1 MADTAAPT
9 AAMAGTAPTTVMAGT
24 APTTAPLRSPLGQ
37 ARERLAAVTRASGGA
52 VRLAELPFLTQL
64 DVRLDPKGA
73 AADAV
78 GLALG
83 LTLPVEPDTVVRAG
97 ELTALWLGPDEWLVV
112 GPPGRRDMESRI
124 REAGG
129 DEPVSVVDVSAQ
141 RTTLLVSGPRAR
153 DLLAHGCSLDL
164 HPRAFRA
171 GRCAQTT
178 LGRTQV
184 VLVAR
189 DEPSS
194 GFWVLVRSSF
204 AGYLADWLVDAAVE
218 WTGPDLLTERRQIS

>member
-1 MADTAAPT
+1 MADTALSAP
-9 AAMAGTAPTTVMAGT
+9 P
-24 APTTAPLRSPLGQ
+24 RSPL
-37 ARERLAAVTRASGGA
+37 ARDAGRLAAATRTARGA
-52 VRLAELPFLTQL
+52 IRLAELPFLTQL
-64 DVRLDPKGA
+64 NIRLDAKGA

-83 LTLPVEPDTVVRAG
+83 LQLPLEPNTVVRAG

-112 GPPGRRDMESRI
+112 GPPGSQADLAARV
-124 REAGG
+124 REAAG
-129 DEPVSVVDVSAQ
+129 DEPVSVTDVSAQ
-141 RTTLLVSGPRAR
+141 RTTLLVAGPRAR

-164 HPRAFRA
+164 HPRAFGA

-189 DEPSS
+189 DEPRA

-204 AGYLADWLVDAAVE
+204 AGYLADWLLDAA
-218 WTGPDLLTERRQIS
+218 TEYLG

>member
-1 MADTAAPT
+1 MADTALT
-9 AAMAGTAPTTVMAGT
+9 ARP
-24 APTTAPLRSPLGQ
+24 RSPLSG
-37 ARERLAAVTRASGGA
+37 AADRLAAATRASGGA
-52 VRLAELPFLTQL
+52 IRLAELPFLTQL

-83 LTLPVEPDTVVRAG
+83 LPLPLEPDTVVRAG
-97 ELTALWLGPDEWLVV
+97 ELAALWLGPDEWLLV
-112 GPPGRRDMESRI
+112 GPPGGARELESRI
-124 REAGG
+124 REAAGE
-129 DEPVSVVDVSAQ
+129 EPVSVTDVSAQ
-141 RTTLLVSGPRAR
+141 RTAVLVAGAGAR

-164 HPRAFRA
+164 HPRAFGP

-189 DEPSS
+189 EEPGA

-204 AGYLADWLVDAAVE
+204 AGYLADWLLDAA
-218 WTGPDLLTERRQIS
+218 TEYV

>member
-1 MADTAAPT
+1 MADTALDAP
-9 AAMAGTAPTTVMAGT
+9 P
-24 APTTAPLRSPLGQ
+24 RSPL
-37 ARERLAAVTRASGGA
+37 AHAADRLAAVTHDSEGA

-64 DVRLDPKGA
+64 NIRLDAKGA

-83 LTLPVEPDTVVRAG
+83 LQLPLEPNTVVRAG
-97 ELTALWLGPDEWLVV
+97 ESTVLWLGPDEWLLIA
-112 GPPGRRDMESRI
+112 PPGAQRDLESRV
-124 REAGG
+124 REAAG
-129 DEPVSVVDVSAQ
+129 DEFVSVTDVSAQ
-141 RTTLLVSGPRAR
+141 RTTLLVAGPGAR
-153 DLLAHGCSLDL
+153 DLLSHGCSLDL
-164 HPRAFRA
+164 HPRVFTP

-189 DEPSS
+189 DEPKA

-204 AGYLADWLVDAAVE
+204 AGYLADWILDAA
-218 WTGPDLLTERRQIS
+218 TEYV

>member
-1 MADTAAPT
+1 MADTALT
-9 AAMAGTAPTTVMAGT
+9 ARP
-24 APTTAPLRSPLGQ
+24 RSPLSG
-37 ARERLAAVTRASGGA
+37 AADRLAAATRASGGA
-52 VRLAELPFLTQL
+52 IRLAELPFLTQL

-83 LTLPVEPDTVVRAG
+83 LPLPLEPDTVVRAG
-97 ELTALWLGPDEWLVV
+97 ELTALWLGPDEWLLV
-112 GPPGRRDMESRI
+112 GPPGGGRELESRI
-124 REAGG
+124 REAAG
-129 DEPVSVVDVSAQ
+129 EEHISVTDVSAQ
-141 RTTLLVSGPRAR
+141 RTTVLVAGAGAR

-164 HPRAFRA
+164 HPRAFGP

-189 DEPSS
+189 EEPSA

-204 AGYLADWLVDAAVE
+204 AGYLADWLLDAA
-218 WTGPDLLTERRQIS
+218 TEYV